1 MVGTLLKKSFRDLSR
16 RKTRSIFTIATIAL
30 GVMGIALFAVT
41 PLADREVL
49 STISEEKMH
58 NIEIEVSDVELTDE
72 NINDLSG
79 LQNVKSMEPRIE
91 YYARMYIGERRSWAL
106 MVGVRDF
113 DNQSVDKVIMLS
125 GDKPAY
131 GEVLTENMNSG
142 NGVFGGKAGDKITVI
157 DSTGKNMTLS
167 ITGVGRSLIALGETT
182 EGVAVFYT
190 GLDTVRD
197 IGNIS
202 GYNSLRFTLDRT
214 DTASM
219 EKTTEDIRSY
229 LTNNTSVVAF
239 GELPDY
245 RPEGY
250 YEGKETLEDYQT
262 FLTVFTFLI
271 LFCSVFLISNTMN
284 TTISEQKKEISQMK
298 TIGGTKLQIFRS
310 YLTTSFMMG
319 ITGSLLGASFGT
331 VVAYYVVDAVGK
343 PFGFQPTFGIHVPT
357 VVMSI
362 LVGVGVVILA
372 SIPALI
378 RSTRLPILEGL
389 GTHGI
394 STRFGLR
401 SVEAALM
408 KIRFLPRTVQLGIRN
423 ANRKTG
429 RSITTIFQIA
439 LAVGV
444 LLAMGSIGSSIF
456 KAVEG
461 NWKDQTWDLAV
472 YIEYKPS
479 DPMTLEKGNMVFGSI
494 PGVSSVEP
502 FIVTSGD
509 IDGNNGQIYGLVQD
523 TTSLNYDR
531 TLLGKGEGRWWTEE
545 EEDNNEAVMVIGYAL
560 SQNTGVKLND
570 EVKVMTATGL
580 VDFRV
585 IGIDRTNWDDGL
597 NIRAPLTT
605 LQKVLKVGESV
616 SGFYLHT
623 KSSDPADIDR
633 TTESIFRSFEKE
645 GYNLEIGVHY
655 ILEEEDRSE
664 NQDLINIFTA
674 ISIIVVMISLI
685 GLVSTLTMNILDR
698 TREIGMLRCIGARSM
713 SIRSVFGSEGMFLSL
728 IGWLIGVPL
737 GYGLYEFL
745 LYQVE
750 DVMKLD
756 LPWSFPLS
764 FVVLSFFITIIGTMI
779 IILIPV
785 ARATR
790 FKPGEA
796 LRYE

>member
-30 GVMGIALFAVT
+30 GVMGVALFAVT

-49 STISEEKMH
+49 STIKEERMH
-58 NIEIEVSDVELTDE
+58 NIEIQVSDVELTDG
-72 NINDLSG
+72 NINDLSDID
-79 LQNVKSMEPRIE
+79 NVKSMEPRVE

-106 MVGVRDF
+106 FVGVKDF
-113 DNQSVDKVIMLS
+113 DDQTVDRVILVS
-125 GDKPAY
+125 GDNPAY
-131 GEVLTENMNSG
+131 SEVLTENMNSG
-142 NGVFGGKAGDKITVI
+142 NGVFGGKTGDEITMI
-157 DSTGKNMTLS
+157 DSSGHNRTLRIS
-167 ITGVGRSLIALGETT
+167 GVAKSLLSLGATT
-182 EGVAVFYT
+182 EGVAVFY
-190 GLDTVRD
+190 GDVDTVREL
-197 IGNIS
+197 GNIS

-214 DTASM
+214 DVDSM
-219 EKTTEDIRSY
+219 ERTTEDIRSY

-262 FLTVFTFLI
+262 FLSIFTFLI
-271 LFCSVFLISNTMN
+271 MFCSIFLISNTMN

-310 YLTTSFMMG
+310 YLTTSFLMG
-319 ITGSLLGASFGT
+319 IVGSLAGAALGT
-331 VVAYYVVDAVGK
+331 VVAYYVVDAVGE

-357 VVMSI
+357 VIISI

-372 SIPALI
+372 SIPALV
-378 RSTRLPILEGL
+378 RSTRIPILEGL

-394 STRFGLR
+394 STRYGLR
-401 SVEAALM
+401 SVEAVLM

-429 RSITTIFQIA
+429 RSVATIFQVA

-444 LLAMGSIGSSIF
+444 LLAMGSVGTSIF

-461 NWKDQTWDLAV
+461 NWKDQRWDLAV
-472 YIEYKPS
+472 YVEYKPS
-479 DPMTLEKGNMVFGSI
+479 DPMTLEKGNSVIGSI
-494 PGVSSVEP
+494 PGIETIEP
-502 FIVTSGD
+502 FIVTWGD
-509 IDGNNGQIYGLVQD
+509 IEGNKGQIYGLVQD
-523 TTSLNYDR
+523 TASLNYDR
-531 TLLGKGEGRWWTEE
+531 TLLVKGEGRWWTEE
-545 EEDNNEAVMVIGYAL
+545 EEENREHVMVMGYAL
-560 SQNTGVKLND
+560 SQNTGVGLND
-570 EVKVMTATGL
+570 EVQVMTATGL
-580 VDFRV
+580 VKFKV

-605 LQKVLKVGESV
+605 LQEVLKVGESV
-616 SGFYLHT
+616 SGFYLNT
-623 KSSDPADIDR
+623 VTDDPADIDKAAESVYR
-633 TTESIFRSFEKE
+633 TFEKE
-645 GYNLEIGVHY
+645 GYTLEIGVHY

-685 GLVSTLTMNILDR
+685 GLMSTLTMNVLDR
-698 TREIGMLRCIGARSM
+698 TREIGMLRCVGARAM
-713 SIRSVFGSEGMFLSL
+713 SIRSVFGSEGLFLSL
-728 IGWLIGVPL
+728 IGWVIGVPL

-745 LYQVE
+745 LYE
-750 DVMKLD
+750 IGEVMNLD

-764 FVVLSFFITIIGTMI
+764 FVVLSFFVTMIGTLL

-785 ARATR
+785 TRATS